1 MEQGVQF
8 LLRELHIVSCAR
20 RLLRTYC
27 LMAKASILLPRRTLP
42 ASAAWVR
49 CRSAVSVR
57 EGSLLRLCGSQDRAA
72 VPSPDQPPRAT
83 ATASDSRGSPAPR
96 RRSAASRVLHTTR
109 PACPVALRARPCP
122 SQTAD

>member
-8 LLRELHIVSCAR
+8 LLRELHIVSSAR
-20 RLLRTYC
+20 RVLRTYG
-27 LMAKASILLPRRTLP
+27 LMAKAAILRPRRTLP
-42 ASAAWVR
+42 AFAAWVR
-49 CRSAVSVR
+49 CRSAVSAR

-83 ATASDSRGSPAPR
+83 ATASDSRGSPAPG

-109 PACPVALRARPCP
+109 PALRVALRAALLPFKP
-122 SQTAD
+122 PE